1 MRVLMV
7 QVRYLNS
14 LFSSLNLPITVM
26 RLQKQ
31 KTRTVNGKKYFRWT
45 VVIPPNRIDELGW
58 NEGTELE
65 SKTKKGRLVLRLAK
79 AKS

>member
-1 MRVLMV
+1 V
-7 QVRYLNS
+7 
-14 LFSSLNLPITVM
+14 

-31 KTRTVNGKKYFRWT
+31 KTRVVNGKKYYRWS
-45 VVIPPNRIDELGW
+45 VVIPPKRVEELGW

-65 SKTKKGRLVLRLAK
+65 SKTKKGRLILRRAK